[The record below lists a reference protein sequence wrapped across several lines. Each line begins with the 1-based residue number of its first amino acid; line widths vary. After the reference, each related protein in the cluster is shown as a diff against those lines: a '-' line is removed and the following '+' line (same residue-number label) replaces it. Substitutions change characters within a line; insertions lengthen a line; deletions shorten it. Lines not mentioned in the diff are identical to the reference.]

1 MRGSLTPLFFA
12 NLSEQLLYWFT
23 HLDIYLKHTREL
35 ARVPEGSLHT
45 KTLPPVNILRRD
57 QNNLVSAI
65 SKTKYLLFPL
75 SLANLIPLLESL
87 FLSR

>member
-45 KTLPPVNILRRD
+45 KTLK
-57 QNNLVSAI
+57 SG
-65 SKTKYLLFPL
+65 KYTE
-75 SLANLIPLLESL
+75 A
-87 FLSR
+87 